1 MGPEAQAGLQR
12 LRASTAE
19 YVAYGISLVP
29 EVRSVCS
36 CPAWGD
42 HFLLVEGHFLVGGVL
57 ETLSCPS
64 LCFAIPALSL
74 VTLPLLQ
81 QVVPSVLAAIFPCSP
96 GSKGE

>member
-1 MGPEAQAGLQR
+1 MGPEAQADLQR

-19 YVAYGISLVP
+19 CVAYGISLVP

-42 HFLLVEGHFLVGGVL
+42 QFLLVEGHFLVGGVL

-64 LCFAIPALSL
+64 LCSAIPALSL
-74 VTLPLLQ
+74 VTLPPAPAGCPLSISCHISLSSRQ
-81 QVVPSVLAAIFPCSP
+81 
-96 GSKGE
+96 